1 MPVRFARHITLRA
14 AARLAGAL
22 AGALA
27 TTLLV
32 ACSGETNTAPVVD
45 KLDVPDIATQTNDPK
60 ICGTAATCYKV
71 EGIVGYHDDDG
82 TVKLL
87 RVFVLASKPEPIVA
101 TAIPNEAR
109 GEHPLLLSFSG
120 VPKGTKI
127 DYEVAVVDNEDQE
140 SAHSKKSVVLP

>member
-1 MPVRFARHITLRA
+1 MLDRFARHLTLRN
-14 AARLAGAL
+14 AARLAGRL
-22 AGALA
+22 TCVGA

-32 ACSGETNTAPVVD
+32 ACSGGTNLAPVVD
-45 KLDVPDIATQTNDPK
+45 KLDMPDVGTQTNDPK
-60 ICGTAATCYKV
+60 ICGTTATCYKV
-71 EGIVGYHDDDG
+71 EGTVGYHDDDG

-87 RVFVLASKPEPIVA
+87 RVFVPASKPEPIVA

-120 VPKGTKI
+120 VPAGTKI
-127 DYEVAVVDNEDQE
+127 DYEVAVVDAEGQE